1 VTACDIT
8 PHVAAFR
15 RAYPQRAMDASSI
28 RLAVRR
34 SARQW
39 ALTALLMLGACA
51 GDAGGMAQ
59 PVGDAGPFGTVV
71 SESGALSIEA
81 RTGPDQ
87 PPTRGLST
95 VDLDIVD
102 AQSGEPKDGLE
113 LTVVPWM
120 PAMGHGTS
128 VKPALEAVGGGH
140 YLISNVNMY
149 MGGAWDLRIA
159 ISGADAEAADRATLH
174 FKIR

>member
-1 VTACDIT
+1 MTACDIS
-8 PHVAAFR
+8 PHATEFP
-15 RAYPQRAMDASSI
+15 RAYAGQAMNASSI
-28 RLAVRR
+28 RLEVWR
-34 SARQW
+34 SARHW
-39 ALTALLMLGACA
+39 ALAGLLSLGACA
-51 GDAGGMAQ
+51 SDDSAAARS
-59 PVGDAGPFGTVV
+59 VGDAGPFGTIV

-87 PPTRGLST
+87 PPTRGLT
-95 VDLDIVD
+95 TIDLDIVD

-140 YLISNVNMY
+140 YVVSNVNMY

-159 ISGADAEAADRATLH
+159 ISAADAGAADRATLH

>member
-1 VTACDIT
+1 LIACDIS
-8 PHVAAFR
+8 PHVADVR
-15 RAYPQRAMDASSI
+15 RAYAQQAMDAFRI
-28 RLAVRR
+28 RQPVRR
-34 SARQW
+34 SACQS
-39 ALTALLMLGACA
+39 ALAGLLCLGACGSDT
-51 GDAGGMAQ
+51 GDTQ
-59 PVGDAGPFGTVV
+59 RPVGDAGPFGTIVN
-71 SESGALSIEA
+71 ESGALSIEA

-95 VDLDIVD
+95 VELDIID
-102 AQSGEPKDGLE
+102 AHSGEPRDGLE

-140 YLISNVNMY
+140 YVISNVNMY

-159 ISGADAEAADRATLH
+159 ISAADAEAADRATLH

>member
-1 VTACDIT
+1 VTACDIS
-8 PHVAAFR
+8 PQVAEYR
-15 RAYPQRAMDASSI
+15 RAYAREAMNAFSI
-28 RLAVRR
+28 RLEVWR
-34 SARQW
+34 SACGL
-39 ALTALLMLGACA
+39 AVLGLMGLSACA
-51 GDAGGMAQ
+51 SDDGAAAR
-59 PVGDAGPFGTVV
+59 PVGDAGPFGTIV

-95 VDLDIVD
+95 VDLEIVD
-102 AQSGEPKDGLE
+102 AQSGEPQDGLE
-113 LTVVPWM
+113 LSVVPWM

-140 YLISNVNMY
+140 YVVSNVNLY

-159 ISGADAEAADRATLH
+159 ISAADAEAADRATLH

>member
-1 VTACDIT
+1 
-8 PHVAAFR
+8 
-15 RAYPQRAMDASSI
+15 MNASSI
-28 RLAVRR
+28 RLVVRR
-34 SARQW
+34 SARQL
-39 ALTALLMLGACA
+39 ALAGLLCLSACA
-51 GDAGGMAQ
+51 SDDSAAAGS
-59 PVGDAGPFGTVV
+59 VGDAGPFGTIA

-87 PPTRGLST
+87 PPTRGLT
-95 VDLDIVD
+95 TIDLDIAD
-102 AQSGEPKDGLE
+102 AQSGEPKDGLT

-140 YLISNVNMY
+140 YVISNVNMY

-159 ISGADAEAADRATLH
+159 ISAADAEADRATLH

>member
-1 VTACDIT
+1 MTPCDIS
-8 PHVAAFR
+8 PQVAETHSTYAR
-15 RAYPQRAMDASSI
+15 QAMNASCI
-28 RLAVRR
+28 RVVVRR
-34 SARQW
+34 SARRL
-39 ALTALLMLGACA
+39 ALVGLLSLGACA
-51 GDAGGMAQ
+51 SDDSAAAR
-59 PVGDAGPFGTVV
+59 PVGDAGPFGTIV

-87 PPTRGLST
+87 PPTRGLTT

-140 YLISNVNMY
+140 YLVSNVNMY

-159 ISGADAEAADRATLH
+159 ISAADAEAADRATLH